1 MPAQSLTNY
10 TYGVNVVAVIV
21 CVCLLVWILLRSH
34 DDSGGNSA
42 ISRRRIRSRVMAYA
56 QGIYHGQRRLMAYA
70 LGIYAVLGVAASA
83 LVVSNKAE
91 AHSTAATAL
100 HSLLLVADIAM
111 ADDVWPLLFL
121 TCVRAP
127 TLAWLSQLS

>member
-70 LGIYAVLGVAASA
+70 LGIYAVLGVAGPLAGPAASRAESA
-83 LVVSNKAE
+83 LEDRQDLEVLALILEE
-91 AHSTAATAL
+91 AAQQA
-100 HSLLLVADIAM
+100 
-111 ADDVWPLLFL
+111 
-121 TCVRAP
+121 RA
-127 TLAWLSQLS
+127 QG